1 MSLADFWDI
10 QRPAVKRIKRE
21 ERSLDPRPRG
31 ASEISSRDNGP
42 EDAERTS
49 SSSLVDPDDVGP
61 LSSTIPANNDKIGI
75 ESQLESGQTELE
87 SSLLP
92 VKMDQEA
99 IEHYEASQAAATE
112 AAGAASLKVQEGERQ
127 QDPSIRERLEA
138 RNWQKGRSSIYVDAF
153 NLALETVLEEEA
165 HLFDEAER
173 EVFRHWQALTYE
185 SQYL

>member
-1 MSLADFWDI
+1 MSLADFWD
-10 QRPAVKRIKRE
+10 PAVKRIKRE
-21 ERSLDPRPRG
+21 ERSLHPRPRG
-31 ASEISSRDNGP
+31 ASEIGSRDNGH
-42 EDAERTS
+42 EDAQRTS
-49 SSSLVDPDDVGP
+49 SSSLVDPDHDVGP
-61 LSSTIPANNDKIGI
+61 LPSTILVNDKNGI

-99 IEHYEASQAAATE
+99 IEHYETSQAAATE

-127 QDPSIRERLEA
+127 QEPSIQERLEA
-138 RNWQKGRSSIYVDAF
+138 RNWQKGTSSIYVDAF

-173 EVFRHWQALTYE
+173 EVFRHWQELPYE

>member
-21 ERSLDPRPRG
+21 ERSSLHPRPRG
-31 ASEISSRDNGP
+31 ASEIGSRDNGH
-42 EDAERTS
+42 EDAQRTS

-61 LSSTIPANNDKIGI
+61 LPSTILVNDKNGI

-112 AAGAASLKVQEGERQ
+112 AAGAASLIVQEGERQ
-127 QDPSIRERLEA
+127 QEPSIRERLEA

-173 EVFRHWQALTYE
+173 EVFRHWQELPYE